1 MRLHFPSPGHVSAVE
16 CPQAPVRVAHGA
28 AHFTG
33 LTPRTDIHTG
43 GHLHRGTGLGLLW
56 QDRAC
61 PYLTLAGVQKD
72 ANSASGRHHRDTDP
86 SAQVVARE
94 FPQVAHDVIFKFGVD
109 CNCITRLSAR
119 LFSDSPR
126 QSVH

>member
-1 MRLHFPSPGHVSAVE
+1 VQLTLPGLLL
-16 CPQAPVRVAHGA
+16 
-28 AHFTG
+28 G
-33 LTPRTDIHTG
+33 LTSTQVGICTEG
-43 GHLHRGTGLGLLW
+43 LGWLTGLGLLW